1 MANDEQETKRSR
13 VVVETPNTRR
23 EVTRTEREYTPDGGG
38 TSTATIAVV
47 VILAIG
53 VVVLL
58 LLLVMNRQTND
69 NANLAAQQTQQP
81 AQQQPLIVQQPA
93 PQQQPPIIVQ
103 QPGAPAAQPPIIV
116 NNQPATGGS
125 TGTTAPA
132 VPDDGSIQAE
142 IDKRLQKDFASVS
155 ADITVSVMNGKA
167 MLVGSVKSDQL
178 KNQIERAVRAIKG
191 VKAVDNQLLV
201 SAA

>member
-1 MANDEQETKRSR
+1 MAYDDEETKRSR
-13 VVVETPNTRR
+13 VVVETPNARR
-23 EVTRTEREYTPDGGG
+23 EVTRTEREYRPDGGG

-69 NANLAAQQTQQP
+69 NANLAAQQAQQP
-81 AQQQPLIVQQPA
+81 AQQQPVIVQQPA
-93 PQQQPPIIVQ
+93 QQQQPPIIVQ
-103 QPGAPAAQPPIIV
+103 QPGAPAAQPPVII
-116 NNQPATGGS
+116 NQPATGGS
-125 TGTTAPA
+125 TDAPA
-132 VPDDGSIQAE
+132 VPDDGAIQAE
-142 IDKRLQKDFASVS
+142 IDKRLQKDFATVS

-167 MLVGSVKSDQL
+167 MLVGSVKTDQL

-191 VKAVDNQLLV
+191 VKAIDNQIVV
-201 SAA
+201 STT